1 MTFDEF
7 VDLSTEEQQTWL
19 NEQLAAGKTPEDV
32 YATLGTDKSGL
43 GKIGVFY
50 VPPKKAFNIKP
61 MRGYQTTR
69 LSGNE
74 AESEIIK
81 GAAMVGDKAKN
92 EKAIKGT
99 GLS

>member
-7 VDLSTEEQQTWL
+7 QALNTVEQEKCL
-19 NEQLAAGKTPEDV
+19 NDMLAEGKTPDEI
-32 YATLGTDKSGL
+32 YEALGTTKQGL

-61 MRGYQTTR
+61 MRGYQTTK

-74 AESEIIK
+74 GGKTTEATIF
-81 GAAMVGDKAKN
+81 GG
-92 EKAIKGT
+92 EKIG
-99 GLS
+99 

>member
-1 MTFDEF
+1 MTLDEF
-7 VDLSTEEQQTWL
+7 IELSTDEQQEWL
-19 NEQLAAGKTPEDV
+19 NDKLAAGLTPDDV
-32 YATLGTDKSGL
+32 YAELGTDKGGL

-74 AESEIIK
+74 KPGDAGII
-81 GAAMVGDKAKN
+81 GG
-92 EKAIKGT
+92 EAIK
-99 GLS
+99 